1 MTATTRNQESPTLT
15 PQQIALVRQSF
26 EAVVPIRETA
36 ATLFYARLF
45 EIAPEVRPLFSRDL
59 SAQGAKLMAALA
71 MVARNLDRIDDI
83 RPEIERLALRH
94 VGYGAVEAHYAAVGA
109 ALLWTL
115 EQGLGKSF
123 GDDVRDAWTAA
134 YALLSGAMI
143 AAASSADPAA

>member
-1 MTATTRNQESPTLT
+1 MTQIAQNQEAPALT
-15 PQQIALVRQSF
+15 PQQIALVRKSF

-59 SAQGAKLMAALA
+59 SAQGTKLMAALA

-83 RPEIERLALRH
+83 RPEIEKLALRH
-94 VGYGAVEAHYAAVGA
+94 VSYGAVEAHYPAVGE

-115 EQGLGKSF
+115 EQGLGESF
-123 GDDVRDAWTAA
+123 GDDVRDAWTTA

-143 AAASSADPAA
+143 AASSSVEPMA